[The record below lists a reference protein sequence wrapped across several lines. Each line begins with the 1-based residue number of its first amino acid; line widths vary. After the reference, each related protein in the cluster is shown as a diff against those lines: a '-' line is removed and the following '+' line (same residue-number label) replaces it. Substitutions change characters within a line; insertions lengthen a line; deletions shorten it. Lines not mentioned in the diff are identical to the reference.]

1 MRSVVEQRMT
11 MISQPEIGVSWF
23 RSDEAG
29 RVTGDAL
36 QGVHALE
43 GWWRDQWVSHLR
55 QRPQIG
61 ARSLK
66 PEDGEG

>member
-1 MRSVVEQRMT
+1 MNAAS
-11 MISQPEIGVSWF
+11 
-23 RSDEAG
+23 
-29 RVTGDAL
+29 VTGDAL